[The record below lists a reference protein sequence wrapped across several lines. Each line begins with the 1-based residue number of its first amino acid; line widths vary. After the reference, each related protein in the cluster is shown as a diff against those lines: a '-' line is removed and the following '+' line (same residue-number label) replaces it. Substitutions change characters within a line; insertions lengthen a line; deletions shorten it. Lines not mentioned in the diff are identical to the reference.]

1 MSTIRTTDARFGV
14 GDIVSFSFGLRNVA
28 AQIIEDRGPIGV
40 KGRRL
45 YRVRFDQSADEP
57 IDLEIPEEEVA
68 LVKSRKDAAIEY
80 FKSGGLIA
88 ILKSNQGGKGPR
100 VWLMPDPGG
109 AGILHTFAPGR
120 GFVGGKSA
128 PLSALHGDKI
138 FTPKRAAVVEYL
150 TTFGLDNQD
159 ADEVVDAIGT
169 AA

>member
-68 LVKSRKDAAIEY
+68 
-80 FKSGGLIA
+80 
-88 ILKSNQGGKGPR
+88 
-100 VWLMPDPGG
+100 
-109 AGILHTFAPGR
+109 
-120 GFVGGKSA
+120 
-128 PLSALHGDKI
+128 PLSPERMLRSSI
-138 FTPKRAAVVEYL
+138 SSRADSL
-150 TTFGLDNQD
+150 QS
-159 ADEVVDAIGT
+159 
-169 AA
+169 